1 MVVEKPANY
10 DQPQTVNDE
19 LLIPAQVGQEVQLE
33 PGTDE
38 PINIE
43 MTEDGGAV
51 INPEQEQ
58 IETGFDGNLADF
70 MDADVLTNIDSPGP
84 YKKKKKHTD
93 TITNHNKIL

>member
-38 PINIE
+38 PINVE

-51 INPEQEQ
+51 VNPEQEQ
-58 IETGFDGNLADF
+58 IETGFDGNLAEF
-70 MDADVLTNIDSPGP
+70 HGRRCTNKYFKRTTSI
-84 YKKKKKHTD
+84 
-93 TITNHNKIL
+93 IRRR

>member
-19 LLIPAQVGQEVQLE
+19 LLIPAQVGQEVQLA

-51 INPEQEQ
+51 VNPEQQQ
-58 IETGFDGNLADF
+58 IER
-70 MDADVLTNIDSPGP
+70 I
-84 YKKKKKHTD
+84 K
-93 TITNHNKIL
+93 

>member
-43 MTEDGGAV
+43 MTEEIQRYSTKEKQTKLQ
-51 INPEQEQ
+51 INVVVV
-58 IETGFDGNLADF
+58 
-70 MDADVLTNIDSPGP
+70 M
-84 YKKKKKHTD
+84 
-93 TITNHNKIL
+93 

>member
-51 INPEQEQ
+51 VNPEQEQ
-58 IETGFDGNLADF
+58 IETVFDGNLADF
-70 MDADVLTNIDSPGP
+70 MDADVLTNISSELRQSYEDDKGSRQQW
-84 YKKKKKHTD
+84 
-93 TITNHNKIL
+93 

>member
-51 INPEQEQ
+51 VNPE
-58 IETGFDGNLADF
+58 
-70 MDADVLTNIDSPGP
+70 LT
-84 YKKKKKHTD
+84 
-93 TITNHNKIL
+93 